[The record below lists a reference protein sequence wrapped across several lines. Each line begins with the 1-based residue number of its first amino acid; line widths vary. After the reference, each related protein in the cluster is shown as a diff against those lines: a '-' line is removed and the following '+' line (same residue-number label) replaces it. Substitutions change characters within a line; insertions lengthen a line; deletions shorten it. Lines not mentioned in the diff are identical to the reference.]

1 MASAHSIPPA
11 TTQVNA
17 TSDKAPPLIL
27 VDDLIR
33 AIALDENQVPLLYFA
48 KSERGVTDF
57 EGFTGKD
64 LDRFVDHAA
73 KFYMDKGLKPVSHVY
88 RILLKLS

>member
-1 MASAHSIPPA
+1 MASAQSTSPA
-11 TTQVNA
+11 SASVNG
-17 TSDKAPPLIL
+17 TSDKATPLIL

-33 AIALDENQVPLLYFA
+33 AVALDEKQAPLLYFA

-73 KFYMDKGLKPVSHVY
+73 KFYMSRGLKPVSHV
-88 RILLKLS
+88 L